1 MFSGCGLLDA
11 GLERAGFDV
20 IWHAETDAA
29 ASRVLEAHWPGV
41 PNLGDVAAV
50 DWEQVERPDVLCGGG
65 WPCQPFSPAGAQKGE
80 TDDRYLWP
88 EVTRALRVLR
98 PRHFV
103 MEQSSAILARKFRPI
118 WLTVLADLAEVGFD
132 AEWAVVR
139 ASDVGAPHRRERLF
153 LVAHANGAPGRQ
165 VPRGSP
171 GHEGPHE
178 SDGTDLARSGGQT
191 AAHAQRCDRDRR
203 QAAQGGVDLR
213 DRHEADRDEGAGEP
227 AGRDQPAPDAIDR
240 GPGPRRPEPNGGGF
254 ADCGGRLAADPDLP
268 GRSGE
273 QGAPAG
279 RDGLLGAVG
288 DDPDGRRLA
297 RWGQYTAAIARWEAV
312 TGELAPDPL
321 DTRGRLNV
329 ELSRWMMGAAP
340 GWHGGES
347 RIAALRMYGNG
358 VVTQV
363 AEAVGGWLKEGIPS

>member
-1 MFSGCGLLDA
+1 MPTLGSMFSGCGLLDA

-65 WPCQPFSPAGAQKGE
+65 WPCQPISTAGAQKGE

-103 MEQSSAILARKFRPI
+103 MEQSSALLARKFRPI

-153 LVAHANGAPGRQ
+153 LVAHANG
-165 VPRGSP
+165 
-171 GHEGPHE
+171 
-178 SDGTDLARSGGQT
+178 
-191 AAHAQRCDRDRR
+191 
-203 QAAQGGVDLR
+203 
-213 DRHEADRDEGAGEP
+213 
-227 AGRDQPAPDAIDR
+227 
-240 GPGPRRPEPNGGGF
+240 
-254 ADCGGRLAADPDLP
+254 P

-329 ELSRWMMGAAP
+329 ELSRWMMGAVP

-347 RIAALRMYGNG
+347 RTAALRMYGNG

-363 AEAVGGWLKEGIPS
+363 AEAVGGWLSLTDR